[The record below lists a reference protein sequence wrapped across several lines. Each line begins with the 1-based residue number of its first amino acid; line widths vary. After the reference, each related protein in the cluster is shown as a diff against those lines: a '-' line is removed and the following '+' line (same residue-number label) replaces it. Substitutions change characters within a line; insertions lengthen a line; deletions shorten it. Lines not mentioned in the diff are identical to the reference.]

1 MRTIMIVVALLVLSA
16 CATPSPAPA
25 VTDARKAYADCLGV
39 EVQKVAKSSMTV
51 EDAAQAAIAKCSTY
65 RATLG
70 DEVGKANA
78 NDDETKTTMESY
90 DTRVHADAVA
100 YINDLR
106 KH

>member
-1 MRTIMIVVALLVLSA
+1 MRVIMIVALLVLTA
-16 CATPSPAPA
+16 CATPSPAPK

-39 EVQKVAKSSMTV
+39 EVQKVAKSSMAV

-78 NDDETKTTMESY
+78 NDDETKSAMESY
-90 DTRVHADAVA
+90 DARVHADAVD